1 MTRPEQ
7 SSADRP
13 RPARG
18 RRTRAAAALS
28 SELPI
33 ARVAVDVPLA
43 HLDRPFDYAV
53 PEDLA
58 DDARPGVRV
67 RVRFAGQL
75 VDGYVLE
82 RVATTEHQGRLSR
95 LERVVSPERVL
106 TPEIAELARI
116 VADRYAGT
124 LVDVLRLAIPPRHA
138 GAEAKPPGEALPDPE
153 PPVDSGPLAAYEGGA
168 GYVAALANG
177 APARAV
183 WTALPDAGSDQGWP
197 DAIAVAV
204 HATLSAGRGALVVV
218 PDARDLA
225 RVDAALLA
233 RLGEGRHALLT
244 AELGPA
250 DRYRRWLAV
259 RRGTI
264 AAVAGTRGAM
274 FAPVRDL
281 GLVVLWDDGDDLH
294 AEPRA
299 PYPHARE
306 VLALR
311 AYATGAGA
319 LIGGYA
325 CTPEGARLVETGWA
339 RPLLAPRAVVRERAP
354 LVRTLGDEVE
364 LSRDPAATAARL
376 PSLAWRVARDAL
388 AKGPVLVQVP
398 RRGYVPALS
407 CERCRAPARCG
418 ACNGPLSLTSG
429 HAMAS
434 CGWCGRPAGGWRCG
448 ECGGDRFRIRTAGAR
463 RTAEEI
469 GRAFP
474 SVPLRTSGR
483 DGVIAGVGP
492 QPALVV
498 ATPGAEP
505 IAESGYTAALLLDGW
520 TLLSR
525 PDLRAGQETVR
536 RWLNAAALVR
546 SAAEGG
552 VVVVL
557 AEPTL
562 GPVQAVVRWD
572 PVGFARRELVE
583 REQLGYPPAARVA
596 VATAPRE
603 ALRDLLDSL
612 RLPEHAQLLGP
623 VPEESPAGSGVGTG
637 RVSGVAASRER
648 AADGAGVEPG
658 YRALI
663 RAPVAEGAALA
674 DALRAAQGV
683 RSAHKAAEHVRIRID
698 PIDLG

>member
-1 MTRPEQ
+1 MTDPEQ
-7 SSADRP
+7 PAPRP
-13 RPARG
+13 RPARA

-28 SELPI
+28 DDLPV

-53 PEDLA
+53 PADLA
-58 DDARPGVRV
+58 EDARPGVRV

-75 VDGYVLE
+75 VDGYLLE
-82 RVATTEHQGRLSR
+82 RAATSEHEGRLSR

-106 TPEIAELARI
+106 TPEIAALART

-124 LVDVLRLAIPPRHA
+124 LVDVLRLAVPPRHA
-138 GAEAKPPGEALPDPE
+138 GTEAKPAGEPLPDPQ
-153 PPVDSGPLAAYEGGA
+153 PPADAGALAAYEGGPA
-168 GYVAALANG
+168 YLDALAAG
-177 APARAV
+177 ASPRAL
-183 WTALPDAGSDQGWP
+183 WTALPDAGAATGWP

-204 HATLSAGRGALVVV
+204 QATLASGRGALVVV

-225 RVDAALLA
+225 RVDAALTG
-233 RLGEGRHALLT
+233 RLGEGRHGQLT

-259 RRGTI
+259 RRGTL
-264 AAVAGTRGAM
+264 AAVAGTRGAA

-299 PYPHARE
+299 PYPHVRE

-319 LIGGYA
+319 LFGGYA

-339 RPLLAPRAVVRERAP
+339 RPLVPARAAIRERAP
-354 LVRTLGDEVE
+354 LVRTLGDDVE
-364 LSRDPAATAARL
+364 LARDPAATAARL
-376 PSLAWRVARDAL
+376 PSLAWRAARDAL
-388 AKGPVLVQVP
+388 SRGPVLVQVP

-418 ACNGPLSLTSG
+418 TCNGPLSLSSG
-429 HAMAS
+429 HAMPA

-448 ECGGDRFRIRTAGAR
+448 ECGSDRFRIRTAGAR

-483 DGVIAGVGP
+483 DGVIASVGP
-492 QPALVV
+492 QPALIV

-505 IAESGYTAALLLDGW
+505 VATEGYAAALLLDGW
-520 TLLSR
+520 TMLAR
-525 PDLRAGQETVR
+525 ADLRAGQEAVR

-546 SAAEGG
+546 PAAEGG
-552 VVVVL
+552 AVVL
-557 AEPTL
+557 LAESAL

-572 PVGFARRELVE
+572 PAGFARRELVE
-583 REQLGYPPAARVA
+583 RGQLGYPPAARVA
-596 VATAPRE
+596 VATASQA
-603 ALRDLLDSL
+603 ALRDLLDTL
-612 RLPEHAQLLGP
+612 RLPPAAQVLGP
-623 VPEESPAGSGVGTG
+623 VPEEPPSGGSGAGSGPPG
-637 RVSGVAASRER
+637 AAARDR
-648 AADGAGVEPG
+648 RAGVPDGEAQ

-663 RAPVAEGAALA
+663 RVPVAEGPELAEALH
-674 DALRAAQGV
+674 AAQGV
-683 RSAHKAAEHVRIRID
+683 RSARKAADHVRVRID
-698 PIDLG
+698 PVDLG